1 MGNEMARLDPPPPRS
16 PFLPPDAPPPLPPAE
31 PRLQQN
37 AFAGLILALLSLI
50 TMLFIGNLNRGATVA
65 GVALGVALV
74 ALLLLVPALR
84 AAKRADARRPRGAM
98 GGLIL
103 GLAGAV
109 FSGMALIGFTAF
121 GTQIDQY
128 ASCMNAAST
137 SAARTACQTQLENA
151 IDSRLGVSR

>member
-1 MGNEMARLDPPPPRS
+1 MSYEMARLDPPPPRS
-16 PFLPPDAPPPLPPAE
+16 PFLPPDTPPQPPAE

-50 TMLFIGNLNRGATVA
+50 AMLFIGNLNRGATVA
-65 GVALGVALV
+65 AVALAVAVV
-74 ALLLLVPALR
+74 ALLLLIPALR
-84 AAKRADARRPRGAM
+84 AAKRAGAQRPRGAM

-128 ASCMNAAST
+128 ASCVNAAST
-137 SAARTACQTQLENA
+137 SAARTACQTELENS
-151 IDSRLGVSR
+151 IDNRLGISR

>member
-1 MGNEMARLDPPPPRS
+1 MARLDPPPPRS
-16 PFLPPDAPPPLPPAE
+16 PFLPPDAPPPQPPAE

-50 TMLFIGNLNRGATVA
+50 AMLFIGNLNRGG
-65 GVALGVALV
+65 GVAAVALAVAVV
-74 ALLLLVPALR
+74 ALLLLIPALR
-84 AAKRADARRPRGAM
+84 AAKRVGARRPRGAM

-137 SAARTACQTQLENA
+137 STARTACQTQLENS
-151 IDSRLGVSR
+151 IDNRLRVHR